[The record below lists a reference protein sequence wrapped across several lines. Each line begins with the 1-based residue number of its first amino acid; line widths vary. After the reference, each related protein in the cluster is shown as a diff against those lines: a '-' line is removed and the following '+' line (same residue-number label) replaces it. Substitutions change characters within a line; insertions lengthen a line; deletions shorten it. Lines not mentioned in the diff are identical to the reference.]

1 MSDMYQTDISYL
13 YRNSW
18 VREQRLSVYKVA
30 MVTYLIMKKNL
41 FTLFSRK
48 ASSLFKINNLNK
60 RIKMMTIKTKLILS
74 KWCLKAFPYL
84 VPVIW
89 KCRWWTF
96 PRKFIYIFLY
106 WYLDNHSIFE
116 KSIRCTHGDDKK
128 YWVTFIHKSIVKQH
142 VLSNK
147 QNCHIGI

>member
-1 MSDMYQTDISYL
+1 MTCIKLTLATYIETF
-13 YRNSW
+13 
-18 VREQRLSVYKVA
+18 ECAKERLSVYKVS
-30 MVTYLIMKKNL
+30 MVTYLIMNKNL
-41 FTLFSRK
+41 FSLFSRK

-60 RIKMMTIKTKLILS
+60 RIKMMPIKTKLILS

-116 KSIRCTHGDDKK
+116 ISIRC
-128 YWVTFIHKSIVKQH
+128 WVTFIHKSIVKQH